1 MSSFLIENLLERNL
15 QNDQVNIQRDDT
27 SNLFNDIN
35 KLKGTASGTH
45 SRNKEMFRTTNSR
58 TNELLHAPCGC
69 KACYEKIYNW
79 RCTQI
84 QGTGSFVRLLS
95 LFSNCSNSFQL
106 NCAIFPVTTL

>member
-15 QNDQVNIQRDDT
+15 QNHQVQRDPT
-27 SNLFNDIN
+27 SNIFNDIN
-35 KLKGTASGTH
+35 KLKETASGTH
-45 SRNKEMFRTTNSR
+45 SKNKEMFRTTNIR
-58 TNELLHAPCGC
+58 TNELLHTPCGC

-84 QGTGSFVRLLS
+84 QGTGSFARLLL